1 MRLQN
6 NLFTIM
12 PRQARQQSSTG
23 VYHVMI
29 RGINRERIFHDQIDF
44 LKMEK
49 ILKMV
54 TTDKVT
60 DDTPIPAG
68 CAIYAY
74 CLMPN
79 HLHILIQE
87 KGEAI
92 DRTMKRIGVSYASYF
107 NKRYE
112 RSGPLF
118 EGRFRSEPVSDP
130 GYFIKLLHYIHLN
143 PVKAGIVQKPGDYKW
158 SSWNE
163 YNLDDDKAD
172 FGICELH
179 PPFSYM
185 TRNELRNIVLTA
197 EAEADTMITV
207 RSNKR
212 MKDDDALQHL
222 RHILG
227 KGITP
232 EELISCPKEAQIAI
246 VDAALEAGI
255 GLRQLSR
262 LTGIGYMKL
271 SRMKSS

>member
-6 NLFTIM
+6 NLYTIM

-118 EGRFRSEPVSDP
+118 EGRFRSEPVGDP
-130 GYFIKLLHYIHLN
+130 GYFIQLLHYIHLN
-143 PVKAGIVQKPGDYKW
+143 PVKAGI
-158 SSWNE
+158 
-163 YNLDDDKAD
+163 L
-172 FGICELH
+172 
-179 PPFSYM
+179 
-185 TRNELRNIVLTA
+185 
-197 EAEADTMITV
+197 
-207 RSNKR
+207 
-212 MKDDDALQHL
+212 
-222 RHILG
+222 
-227 KGITP
+227 
-232 EELISCPKEAQIAI
+232 
-246 VDAALEAGI
+246 
-255 GLRQLSR
+255 
-262 LTGIGYMKL
+262 
-271 SRMKSS
+271 